1 MFLFFNL
8 ELVTRKQKNERLT
21 TELVTWNNSKVKQKQ
36 FNYRVSNSKYFF
48 LFFYFELVTRSVTL
62 YFLTSS
68 Q

>member
-36 FNYRVSNSKYFF
+36 FNYRVSNSK
-48 LFFYFELVTRSVTL
+48 
-62 YFLTSS
+62 
-68 Q
+68 